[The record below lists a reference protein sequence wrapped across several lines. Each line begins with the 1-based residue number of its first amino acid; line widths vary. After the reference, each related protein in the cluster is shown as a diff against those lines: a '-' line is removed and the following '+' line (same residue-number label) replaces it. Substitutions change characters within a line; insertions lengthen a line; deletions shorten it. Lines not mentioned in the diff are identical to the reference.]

1 MVVRNVCNN
10 AKVEKTTGMESV
22 PPVAQY
28 TVKVQNDAITGA
40 KKNNPIF
47 TAEGE

>member
-10 AKVEKTTGMESV
+10 ARVEKTTGIDSV

-28 TVKVQNDAITGA
+28 TVNVQNEAITGA
-40 KKNNPIF
+40 KKNRPMF
-47 TAEGE
+47 TARY